1 MAIPQVEPKDW
12 HHPRVLS
19 DIISPLYT
27 PTIYPIY
34 SAVCRLFICVCCV
47 HIVYTYVLY
56 TIYTEIQRH
65 TDHTP
70 HTPYTPT
77 HHNTININKHK
88 IIYFLLFIKVNFN
101 FGAEK
106 FFKKFFSPYT
116 KTPPLKAFWCLCDS
130 CLVPQKW

>member
-1 MAIPQVEPKDW
+1 MAVAIPQVEPKDW

-56 TIYTEIQRH
+56 TIYTETHR
-65 TDHTP
+65 P
-70 HTPYTPT
+70 HTSYPLYPYTPRHT
-77 HHNTININKHK
+77 TTQHNKHK
-88 IIYFLLFIKVNFN
+88 Q
-101 FGAEK
+101 
-106 FFKKFFSPYT
+106 T
-116 KTPPLKAFWCLCDS
+116 
-130 CLVPQKW
+130 

>member
-1 MAIPQVEPKDW
+1 MVVAIPPVEPKDW

-56 TIYTEIQRH
+56 TIYTETHR
-65 TDHTP
+65 P
-70 HTPYTPT
+70 HTPYPLYLLHTTT
-77 HHNTININKHK
+77 HHDT
-88 IIYFLLFIKVNFN
+88 
-101 FGAEK
+101 
-106 FFKKFFSPYT
+106 T
-116 KTPPLKAFWCLCDS
+116 
-130 CLVPQKW
+130 Q

>member
-1 MAIPQVEPKDW
+1 MVVAIPQVEPKDW

-77 HHNTININKHK
+77 HHDT
-88 IIYFLLFIKVNFN
+88 
-101 FGAEK
+101 
-106 FFKKFFSPYT
+106 T
-116 KTPPLKAFWCLCDS
+116 
-130 CLVPQKW
+130 Q

>member
-1 MAIPQVEPKDW
+1 MVVAIPQVEPKDW

-56 TIYTEIQRH
+56 TCTIHYIHRDTETTHLIPPIPLH
-65 TDHTP
+65 TTTQH
-70 HTPYTPT
+70 
-77 HHNTININKHK
+77 NKHK
-88 IIYFLLFIKVNFN
+88 Q
-101 FGAEK
+101 
-106 FFKKFFSPYT
+106 T
-116 KTPPLKAFWCLCDS
+116 
-130 CLVPQKW
+130 

>member
-1 MAIPQVEPKDW
+1 MVVEIPQVEPKDW

-56 TIYTEIQRH
+56 TIYTETQRH
-65 TDHTP
+65 RDTDP
-70 HTPYTPT
+70 IPPYTPI
-77 HHNTININKHK
+77 HHDT
-88 IIYFLLFIKVNFN
+88 
-101 FGAEK
+101 
-106 FFKKFFSPYT
+106 T
-116 KTPPLKAFWCLCDS
+116 
-130 CLVPQKW
+130 Q